1 MHMEGYP
8 KLIKWEVFNFMAIEH
23 GVCEFD
29 DTNIIL
35 LKGYNDSGKS
45 AMLRALDV
53 LFYNKYAQSQV
64 KFIQDDKDYFRVVA
78 YFEDNVIILRDK
90 YINGQSLYEMYK
102 DGTCIFSTKVNNTL
116 TKVSEVPEPV
126 ALYLGV
132 LPELNTR
139 TCYDKQFAV
148 QTSGSENYKAFST
161 ILKSE
166 ELAKAGEL
174 VNNDK
179 NRLGSDI
186 VSIEN
191 KISAYKEVVA
201 DGSKLNNELLTMLEH
216 TDKFIDFHDVLI
228 GYLSNIH
235 TFKEQ
240 LKNTVIYPDI
250 TEVSLSELDV
260 LLGITSKLSTVRSI
274 KEVPEIQG
282 IDDSELTSLLSIVNT
297 KKQLGG
303 IGLQPKITEVEHGEL
318 DMLLRLHTLLEQYKN
333 IDADYNE
340 VQEVRTDDLVLL
352 SSIKDLIDKIP
363 DVSSTDSEIERV
375 QNEINQLAL
384 QLGDE
389 VSICPDCGHVLIG
402 DEGHVHRG

>member
-8 KLIKWEVFNFMAIEH
+8 RLVKWEVFNFMAIEH

-53 LFYNKYAQSQV
+53 LFYNKYSQSQV
-64 KFIQDDKDYFRVVA
+64 QFIQDDKDYFRVVA
-78 YFEDNVIILRDK
+78 YFEDNVVILRDK

-116 TKVSEVPEPV
+116 TKVSEVPEPI

-132 LPELNTR
+132 LQELNTR

-174 VNNDK
+174 VNSDK

-201 DGSKLNNELLTMLEH
+201 DGSKLNNELLTELEK

-228 GYLSNIH
+228 NYLSNIH

-240 LKNTVIYPDI
+240 LENTVVYP
-250 TEVSLSELDV
+250 EVENVSVTELDT
-260 LLGITSKLSTVRSI
+260 LLGISSKLATVRSI
-274 KEVPEIQG
+274 REVPEVQS
-282 IDDSELTSLLSIVNT
+282 IDGAELTILLSIAGT
-297 KKQLGG
+297 KALLGG
-303 IGLQPKITEVEHGEL
+303 ISSQPKVTEVEHGEL

-333 IDADYNE
+333 LNADYNE
-340 VQEVRTDDLVLL
+340 VQEVKIDDLVML
-352 SSIKDLIDKIP
+352 SSIKDLISKIP
-363 DVSSTDSEIERV
+363 DVTSTDSEIERV

-402 DEGHVHRG
+402 DEGHIHRG